1 MRTETPSGLRTI
13 THAHIEAI
21 EAAQAFDQ
29 AQRIT
34 KWEAGELAKVACIA
48 ARVGDFPLNLLRDL
62 IDRTQPSD
70 WTDDDSV
77 PVAWPSN
84 FTLAMMHQCNVTTVQ
99 RAIHKLTK
107 AGLVIPRAH
116 DVYGFDLSPLVVRAA
131 ELRALR
137 EETRAATSAHR
148 TMM

>member
-48 ARVGDFPLNLLRDL
+48 ARVGDFPWNLLRDL
-62 IDRTQPSD
+62 IDRTQPRIGPPMTAS
-70 WTDDDSV
+70 
-77 PVAWPSN
+77 
-84 FTLAMMHQCNVTTVQ
+84 
-99 RAIHKLTK
+99 R
-107 AGLVIPRAH
+107 
-116 DVYGFDLSPLVVRAA
+116 SPGNP
-131 ELRALR
+131 
-137 EETRAATSAHR
+137 TSPWR
-148 TMM
+148 